1 MDTAGR
7 CGLQKILTTS
17 WLPVPQTGFLR
28 GVTCPPDRVPVHL
41 EMESMTSHFCA
52 NVLPCKG
59 MLSEWR
65 MVLPPPSQAS
75 RYEHRTLWS
84 VPSGVRIV
92 TTTQSAFCSRVSTV
106 C

>member
-1 MDTAGR
+1 MMRSRDRHGWTLWIAENFDD
-7 CGLQKILTTS
+7 
-17 WLPVPQTGFLR
+17 FL
-28 GVTCPPDRVPVHL
+28 VTCPPDRVPVHL

-84 VPSGVRIV
+84 VPAGVRIV
-92 TTTQSAFCSRVSTV
+92 TTTQSALCSSVSTV